1 MFFRFRT
8 LAVPSLLFAAACT
21 GDSSPTT
28 DPGTPGNPGDGP
40 RPVTTNEQKATG
52 MGVSIMAADPSGAPR
67 LIRSIAPRPG
77 GAGMS
82 ATAAARDHV
91 AAISELYIQQA
102 PAMTL
107 VESSVQPLRNGA
119 QVVNLDQMIDGV
131 IVNQGQMRVL
141 MHSDGALAA
150 VSGTLLAAT
159 MKPNFVSTPNQAL
172 DHALDQQLGA
182 NRPQLAISDAGT
194 NGTWQTLAVAQAPG
208 LHVEDART
216 RRELAR
222 IDGKYQEVWKVEIM
236 GTRVADPAGDP
247 DITEFFAH
255 SYLVSDKGGKI
266 LRDTNLEQSDAFV
279 YRVYADTTG
288 VRRPFDGPLQS
299 FSPHPTGVPDGS
311 RPGVIPS
318 NLVVMEA
325 FNGPRDPWLASN
337 ATTTNGNNAEAF
349 ADQDGTNN
357 RSPADI
363 FPDVRAGR
371 VLNFQYD
378 HTLEALANP
387 TQAKA
392 GAVNA
397 FYLVNWLHDWFYDS
411 GFTEATGTA
420 QTDNFGRGGIAND
433 QMLVLAQASANIGA
447 RNNANMATPSDGLR
461 PRMRM
466 FLWTSGTVTSLAGPN
481 GTLPSEAF
489 AAGPRNFDLVG
500 ELVAA
505 GDATA
510 PNDDACQPVT
520 NNIAGKI
527 ALVTFS
533 GVCGSAATVNSVRAA
548 GAVGIVLMDPA
559 ADDPR
564 AFAGS
569 AAANIPG
576 VAVGRTAGDSLKA
589 LLANPPVIVTL
600 HSQVAGPERDGDLDN
615 TVVAHEWGHYIHHR
629 LAECG
634 GLQCGG
640 MSEGWGDFMAIL
652 MMLREGEN
660 RDGVYAVGP
669 YALENGVT
677 PDAAYFGIRRFPYS
691 IDRTKNDLSFR
702 HIGDENP
709 LPTTTPGFR
718 VGPNSE
724 VHNAGE
730 IWATMMWEVTNV
742 LADAHGVAVA
752 RRRVS
757 DYVVG
762 GLLLTPPDAT
772 FTEARDAILAAASA
786 LDTDDMILMAAAFA
800 GRGAGSCAVSPAPDS
815 PTNAGVVESGT
826 LAGKLALGGASLVDD
841 GISCDQDGYLDPGES
856 GTLRVTLANNGI
868 LAAENV
874 TITATTSATGVR
886 LGPQQKFN
894 LLQPFSSSNLAI
906 PVTVLQNAPRN
917 QLVTINLH
925 VAGDNTCDPNGVDIS
940 LTIRTGADDVPN
952 SSATDNA
959 ETRLTAWASTG
970 DSATDLW
977 GKTRE
982 ASGNQSFFGKNAGF
996 SSDTQF
1002 VSPALNVGTT
1012 GPLIISFQH
1021 AYNLEGEVGG
1031 ILFDGGLL
1039 EISLNGGATW
1049 NDVTAFGQMPG
1060 YTGAL
1065 FVGSGN
1071 PIEGRNAYSGVSPG
1085 FPARNLV
1092 SLNFGTVFAGL
1103 SVMFRFR
1110 LGTDVAV
1117 SALGWDIDDVQVSG
1131 ITNTPF
1137 PILVSE
1143 PSTCTARK
1151 APGESAGLLAQFQ
1164 ARNVSL
1170 DAFDAQVC
1178 IKNDTE

>member
-8 LAVPSLLFAAACT
+8 LAVPSLLFAAACS
-21 GDSSPTT
+21 GDSSPIT
-28 DPGTPGNPGDGP
+28 DPTDPGNPGDGP
-40 RPVTTNEQKATG
+40 SRPVTTNEQKATG

-67 LIRSIAPRPG
+67 LIRSIAPRAG
-77 GAGMS
+77 GAGMTAS
-82 ATAAARDHV
+82 AAARDHV
-91 AAISELYIQQA
+91 AALSELYVQQA

-107 VESSVQPLRNGA
+107 VEDSVQPLRNGA
-119 QVVNLDQMIDGV
+119 KLVKLDQMIDGV

-141 MHSDGALAA
+141 MHTDGSLAA

-159 MKPNFVSTPNQAL
+159 MKPNFVSTPDQAL
-172 DHALDQQLGA
+172 DRALDKQFGA
-182 NRPQLAISDAGT
+182 NRPALAITDAGT
-194 NGTWQTLAVAQAPG
+194 NGTWQTLDVASTPELQ
-208 LHVEDART
+208 VESARA

-222 IDGKYQEVWKVEIM
+222 IDGKYQEVWKVEVM
-236 GTRVADPAGDP
+236 GTGVADPNGDP
-247 DITEFFAH
+247 DITAFSAH
-255 SYLVSDKGGKI
+255 SYLVSDFGGKI
-266 LRDTNLEQSDAFV
+266 LRDVDLIQSDAFV

-299 FSPHPTGVPDGS
+299 FAPHPSGVPDGS
-311 RPGVIPS
+311 APGVIPS

-325 FNGPRDPWLASN
+325 FNGPRDPWLATN

-357 RSPADI
+357 LSPADI
-363 FPDVRAGR
+363 LPDVRAGR

-378 HTLEALANP
+378 HTLEPLANA

-392 GAVNA
+392 ASVNA
-397 FYLVNWLHDWFYDS
+397 FYIVNWLHDWFYDS

-420 QTDNFGRGGIAND
+420 QTDNFGRGGVAND
-433 QMLVLAQASANIGA
+433 PMLVLAQASANIGA
-447 RNNANMATPSDGLR
+447 RNNANMATPGDGAR

-466 FLWTSGTVTSLAGPN
+466 FLWTAGTITSVTGPN
-481 GTLPSEAF
+481 GALPSESF
-489 AAGPRNFDLVG
+489 AAGPRAFDLIG
-500 ELVAA
+500 ELVAVT
-505 GDATA
+505 DATA
-510 PNDDACQPVT
+510 PNDDACQPPT
-520 NNIAGKI
+520 NNISGKI

-533 GVCGSAATVNSVRAA
+533 GVCGSGATVNSVRAA
-548 GAVGIVLMDPA
+548 GAVGVVIMDPVG
-559 ADDPR
+559 DDPR

-576 VAVGRTAGDSLKA
+576 LAVGKTAGESLKA
-589 LLANPPVIVTL
+589 LLAMGPVTVTL
-600 HSQVAGPERDGDLDN
+600 HSELSGPERDGDLDN

-640 MSEGWGDFMAIL
+640 MSEGWGDFMSIL

-660 RDGVYAVGP
+660 RDGVYSVGP
-669 YALENGVT
+669 YALANGT
-677 PDAAYFGIRRFPYS
+677 PNSAYFGIRRFPYS

-742 LADAHGVAVA
+742 LADAHGIAVA

-757 DYVVG
+757 DYMVG

-800 GRGAGSCAVSPAPDS
+800 GRGAGSCAVSPSPDS

-874 TITATTSATGVR
+874 TITATTSAAGVR
-886 LGPQQKFN
+886 LGAQQKFT

-906 PVTVLQNAPRN
+906 PVTVLQTAPRN
-917 QLVTINLH
+917 ALVTINVH
-925 VAGDNTCDPNGVDIS
+925 VAGENTCDPNGVDIA

-970 DSATDLW
+970 DGATGIW
-977 GKTRE
+977 GKARE
-982 ASGNQSFFGKNAGF
+982 ASGNQSFFGRNAGF
-996 SSDTQF
+996 PSDTQF
-1002 VSPALNVGTT
+1002 ASPALQVGTT
-1012 GPLIISFQH
+1012 GPLVISFQH
-1021 AYNLEGEVGG
+1021 AYNLEGEPGL
-1031 ILFDGGLL
+1031 LFDGGVL
-1039 EISLNGGATW
+1039 ELSLNGGATW
-1049 NDVTAFGQMPG
+1049 NDVTAFGQTPG
-1060 YTGAL
+1060 YNGPL

-1071 PIEGRNAYSGVSPG
+1071 PLEGRNAFSGISPG

-1092 SLNFGTVFAGL
+1092 TLNFGTVFAGL

-1110 LGTDVAV
+1110 IGTDAAV

-1137 PILVSE
+1137 PTRIAE

-1151 APGESAGLLAQFQ
+1151 APGESAGLLAQFE
-1164 ARNVSL
+1164 APHVSL
-1170 DAFDAQVC
+1170 DAFDAAVC
-1178 IKNDTE
+1178 IKNDVE